1 VPPILIEQ
9 LKPGGILIAPVGPP
23 PSFGTESFSQLLTK
37 MIRTE
42 TGLKRE
48 ALIPV
53 VFVPMMPGVPQ
64 EPRINHGR
72 SETT

>member
-1 VPPILIEQ
+1 L
-9 LKPGGILIAPVGPP
+9 
-23 PSFGTESFSQLLTK
+23 ESFSQLLTK

-53 VFVPMMPGVPQ
+53 VFVPMVPGMPQ
-64 EPRINHGR
+64 DPRETHDR
-72 SETT
+72 SDRKR